1 MTKAKLF
8 IVLILTALF
17 AVGCQMGQQAKS
29 PTDTF
34 KAFVEAG
41 RKKDTAAVKQM
52 LSKGSLKMAEDNAK
66 AQNKSVDEILSSRET
81 QDMKATPESRNEK
94 INGDSATIEIKNDVT
109 GTWDTMYFAKED
121 GQWKLALDKAMQ
133 EIMKK
138 FEEQMKNANMEMPAA
153 GDDDEKSSEPLNSEK
168 KK

>member
-1 MTKAKLF
+1 LA
-8 IVLILTALF
+8 ALF
-17 AVGCQMGQQAKS
+17 AAGCQMAQTKS

-34 KAFVEAG
+34 KAFVDAG

-66 AQNKSVDEILSSRET
+66 AQNKTVDEVLSSREAP
-81 QDMKATPESRNEK
+81 DMKATPETRNEK
-94 INGDSATIEIKNDVT
+94 VEGDTATLEIKNDVT

-121 GQWKLALDKAMQ
+121 GQWKLALDRAMQ

-138 FEEQMKNANMEMPAA
+138 FEEQMKNANKEMPPAD
-153 GDDDEKSSEPLNSEK
+153 DDDEKADK